1 MSDDIRDQL
10 APKGVLRAGIN
21 MANKLLVTAETA
33 SGEPDGVGPEFAR
46 HIADRLEVPLVFV
59 PFASPGELADAVTAD
74 VWDIGLIGAE
84 PTRAEKIIF
93 TAAYVEIEATY
104 LVPEASPLMTV
115 EDVDNQGV
123 QIAISRRSAYDLF
136 LTRSLKN
143 AQLCRAEGMAGALE
157 LFLAEKMDA
166 LAGLRPALN
175 DDLDKVLGGRL
186 LEGQFTTVQQA
197 VGTARTRSEAAAYL
211 SDVVEDAKVSGLIAQ
226 LIDKHGVVDRLSV
239 AGSK

>member
-1 MSDDIRDQL
+1 MSDDIRAQL

-33 SGEPDGVGPEFAR
+33 SGEPDGVGPELAG
-46 HIADRLEVPLVFV
+46 HIADRLGVQVVYV
-59 PFASPGELADAVTAD
+59 PFASPGELADAVTED

-123 QIAISRRSAYDLF
+123 RIAISGRSAYDLY
-136 LTRSLKN
+136 LTRSLEN
-143 AQLCRAEGMAGALE
+143 AQLCRAEGLPGALE

-166 LAGLRPALN
+166 LAGLRPALK
-175 DDLDKVLGGRL
+175 DDLDKVPGGRL
-186 LEGQFTTVQQA
+186 LEGQFTAVQQA

-211 SDVVEDAKVSGLIAQ
+211 SDIVEDAKVSGLIAQ
-226 LIDKHGVVDRLSV
+226 LIDKHGVVGRLSV
-239 AGSK
+239 AASK

>member
-1 MSDDIRDQL
+1 MSDDIRAQL

-33 SGEPDGVGPEFAR
+33 SGEPEGVGPELAG
-46 HIADRLEVPLVFV
+46 HIADRLGVQVVYV
-59 PFASPGELADAVTAD
+59 PFASPGELADAVTED

-115 EDVDNQGV
+115 EDVDKQGV
-123 QIAISRRSAYDLF
+123 RIAISGRSAYDLY
-136 LTRSLKN
+136 LTRSLEN
-143 AQLCRAEGMAGALE
+143 AQLCRAEGLPGALE

-166 LAGLRPALN
+166 LAGLRPALK
-175 DDLDKVLGGRL
+175 DDLDKVPGGRI
-186 LEGQFTTVQQA
+186 LEGQFTAVQQA

-211 SDVVEDAKVSGLIAQ
+211 SDIIEDAKVSGLIAQ
-226 LIDKHGVVDRLSV
+226 LIDKHGVVGRLSV
-239 AGSK
+239 AASK